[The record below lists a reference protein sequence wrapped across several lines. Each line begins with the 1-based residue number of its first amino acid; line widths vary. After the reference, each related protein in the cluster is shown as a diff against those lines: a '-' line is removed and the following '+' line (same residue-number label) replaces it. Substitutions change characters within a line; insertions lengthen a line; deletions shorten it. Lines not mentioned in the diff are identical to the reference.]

1 MKKLTRVQVEEL
13 FKLVERNAIKYYDV
27 QLEIVDH
34 YATAIEEI
42 WQNEP
47 NLSFYHAQKRVYN
60 EFWDFKNLE
69 MEKRKFLEKKYR
81 LAMWKSF
88 KEWFSFPKILI
99 SFFAFLIVFQI
110 VATSSFWT
118 DILLQTIFYSTL
130 FICLVSPL
138 NAMRRKSKWK
148 IDLLEMES
156 IGVIMSIPQVFGI
169 FTIQWTNMEW
179 LFPMNFVLS
188 LFIISWGLW
197 QIIGY
202 QIYNRQLAIAKNN
215 YRHTIGA

>member
-42 WQNEP
+42 WQKEP
-47 NLSFYHAQKRVYN
+47 NLSFYHAQKRVYE
-60 EFWDFKNLE
+60 EFWDFKSLE
-69 MEKRKFLEKKYR
+69 TEKRKSLEKKYR
-81 LAMWKSF
+81 LAMWNSF

-110 VATSSFWT
+110 VDTSSFWT
-118 DILLQTIFYSTL
+118 DTLLQTIFYSTL
-130 FICLVSPL
+130 LICLYSPL
-138 NAMRRKSKWK
+138 NEMKRKSKWK
-148 IDLLEMES
+148 IDLLELES
-156 IGVIMSIPQVFGI
+156 IGVIMSVPQIFGI

-188 LFIISWGLW
+188 LFIIGWSLC
-197 QIIGY
+197 QIIGS
-202 QIYNRQLAIAKNN
+202 QIYNRQLAIAENN
-215 YRHTIGA
+215 YQNVIGA